1 MRRVR
6 SLFWQHLWLVPDE
19 EAGTLKL
26 RKISR
31 HYRILGSVM
40 SPVFLVSWCFKNTH
54 HMSFSP
60 DVMHIFCQS
69 PTSLLAIF
77 LPSLTWIT
85 VSAWHCSSS
94 LITVEQ
100 KIKDFCARRNQPTLM
115 KMAPLV
121 HSCPTAC
128 AGGEPH
134 KTVWSQIY
142 LAGMQ
147 IRMNNCQLQSWNVS
161 HQASTTV
168 SSEGLVLPWHTIRKV
183 SFRRQIGHCLCG
195 SKPIAVSGQV
205 ATQLVIACR

>member
-1 MRRVR
+1 MRKRV
-6 SLFWQHLWLVPDE
+6 SLLFWQHLWLVPDE

-69 PTSLLAIF
+69 PTSLLTIIF
-77 LPSLTWIT
+77 LLHSLGSLFLRDT
-85 VSAWHCSSS
+85 SALLWSQQNRKFDISVPEEIS
-94 LITVEQ
+94 
-100 KIKDFCARRNQPTLM
+100 P
-115 KMAPLV
+115 PLWRWRLWFT
-121 HSCPTAC
+121 TAG

-147 IRMNNCQLQSWNVS
+147 IRMNNCQPRSWDVS

-168 SSEGLVLPWHTIRKV
+168 SSDYVYQGLILDKV
-183 SFRRQIGHCLCG
+183 ETWRC
-195 SKPIAVSGQV
+195 
-205 ATQLVIACR
+205 